1 MDKDVKL
8 PYGFGGHD
16 QGIIEKKIWAH
27 WFLAKP
33 KTTAA
38 GGLGKAV
45 SRQGFLGDA
54 LLKAWVGSPQTIFF
68 FV

>member
-16 QGIIEKKIWAH
+16 QGIIQKKIWAH

-33 KTTAA
+33 KTIAA
-38 GGLGKAV
+38 GGFGGTV
-45 SRQGFLGDA
+45 RPQGVQGDA
-54 LLKAWVGSPQTIFF
+54 LLKEWVGTP
-68 FV
+68 